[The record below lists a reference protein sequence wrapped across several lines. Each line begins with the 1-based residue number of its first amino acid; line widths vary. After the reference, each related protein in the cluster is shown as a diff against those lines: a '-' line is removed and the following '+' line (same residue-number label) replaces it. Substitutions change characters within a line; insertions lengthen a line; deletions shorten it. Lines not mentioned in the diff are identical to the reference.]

1 MTRLLYISVLI
12 LCIFTSFMLYILSY
26 DSKNIKREIAQIKT
40 FIETEKS
47 DIETLRAELSLL
59 SQPDRIQHLSN
70 QFDLE
75 LEPVNVTQIRG
86 IEDIPLKQV
95 AASSGFGDLQ
105 RMRRAFQRQLG
116 VQISD
121 YRNMF
126 A

>member
-86 IEDIPLKQV
+86 IEDIPLKPANKV
-95 AASSGFGDLQ
+95 MDELIQ
-105 RMRRAFQRQLG
+105 RSLIGYAGEQQMKK
-116 VQISD
+116 
-121 YRNMF
+121 N
-126 A
+126 